1 MTPSSQ
7 MDADADGVVDVI
19 IIGSGI
25 SGMTVAIDMLRLN
38 NKRRFLIL
46 EKGHRVGGTWSDNEY
61 PGCCCDVW
69 SHLYS
74 LSFCPNPDWSRE
86 YPTQPEIQRYLAG
99 VARTYDLDEHTIF
112 ETAVE
117 SCEFDLDTGTWTT
130 TTRRTK
136 DASTQIYRS
145 RFVVS
150 AVGQL
155 NQPAYPKLS
164 GMENFQG
171 AVMHSARWDKTV
183 DLRGKKVAV
192 IGNGACAPES
202 SLRMHSETY

>member
-1 MTPSSQ
+1 MGVDSA
-7 MDADADGVVDVI
+7 MDTEDVVDVI

-38 NKRRFLIL
+38 DKRRFLIL

-99 VARTYDLDEHTIF
+99 VARTYNLDKHIVF
-112 ETAVE
+112 ETVVE
-117 SCEFDLDTGTWTT
+117 SCVFDLDTGIWTT
-130 TTRRTK
+130 TTRRVN
-136 DASTQIYRS
+136 DGSTRTYRS

-164 GMENFQG
+164 GMEIFQG
-171 AVMHSARWDKTV
+171 DVMHSARWDKTV
-183 DLRGKKVAV
+183 DLRGKRVAV
-192 IGNGACAPES
+192 IGNGLYTPRS
-202 SLRMHSETY
+202 STVVLSKTY